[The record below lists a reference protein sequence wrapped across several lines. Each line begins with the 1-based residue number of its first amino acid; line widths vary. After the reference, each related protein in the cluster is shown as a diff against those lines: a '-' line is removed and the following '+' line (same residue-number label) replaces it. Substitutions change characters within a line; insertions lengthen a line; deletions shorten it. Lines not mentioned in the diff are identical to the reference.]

1 MKKTSRIAF
10 FGTPQFAV
18 TVLEKL
24 KEAGIVP
31 ALIVTAP
38 DKPAGRGLALTPPP
52 VKEWAIKEDVT
63 YLQPR
68 TLKGDDPEKD
78 LLINSD
84 WDLFI
89 VAAYGK
95 ILQADILKLPHGGTL
110 NVHPSLL
117 PRFRGASPIE
127 SQILADEKVVGVSI
141 MLMDE
146 EMDHGPVVAAVEIT
160 PDPWPLPA
168 QSLESLL
175 AEEGGALLAEV
186 IPLWMHDKSVIQNQ
200 AWEEGEEPTLK
211 IEPQKHSLVTFTKKI
226 QKEDGLID
234 LADDPYQN
242 YLKYCAYDQWPGTF
256 FFLEHHGKK
265 MRVKITEAAYE
276 RGSFTP
282 LRVVPEGKKEMD
294 YQDFLRGY
302 KAGETVTR

>member
-1 MKKTSRIAF
+1 MKKNSRIAF

-18 TVLEKL
+18 TILEKL

-31 ALIVTAP
+31 ALIVTSP
-38 DKPAGRGLALTPPP
+38 DKPAGRGLAMTPPP
-52 VKEWAIKEDVT
+52 VKEWAIAEDVS
-63 YLQPR
+63 YIQPK

-78 LLINSD
+78 VLINSD

-95 ILQADILKLPHGGTL
+95 ILPAEILNLPHGGTL

-146 EMDHGPVVAAVEIT
+146 EMDHGPVVAAIEIT

-168 QSLESLL
+168 SSLEALL
-175 AEEGGALLAEV
+175 AEEGGNLLAEV
-186 IPLWMHDKSVIQNQ
+186 IPLWK
-200 AWEEGEEPTLK
+200 EEGDATLK
-211 IEPQKHSLVTFTKKI
+211 IEPQQHDVATFTAKI
-226 QKEDGLID
+226 KKEDGCIVLG
-234 LADDPYQN
+234 DDPYAN
-242 YLKYCAYDQWPGTF
+242 YLKFCAYDQWPGTYF
-256 FFLEHHGKK
+256 FHEHHGKQI
-265 MRVKITEAAYE
+265 RVKITEAAYE

-282 LRVVPEGKKEMD
+282 LRVIPEGKKEMD
-294 YQDFLRGY
+294 YQDFIRGY
-302 KAGETVTR
+302 TSAT

>member
-24 KEAGIVP
+24 KESGIVP

-38 DKPAGRGLALTPPP
+38 DKPAGRGLTLTPPP
-52 VKEWAIKEDVT
+52 VKEWAIREDVA

-78 LLINSD
+78 LLINSE

-95 ILQADILKLPHGGTL
+95 ILPGDILALPRGGTL

-160 PDPWPLPA
+160 SDPWPLSA
-168 QSLESLL
+168 GSLEELL
-175 AEEGGALLAEV
+175 ASEGGTLLAEV
-186 IPLWMHDKSVIQNQ
+186 IPLWMHDKDVIENQ
-200 AWEEGEEPTLK
+200 RWEEGEEPGLK
-211 IEPQKHSLVTFTKKI
+211 IEPQNHSLATFTKKI
-226 QKEDGLID
+226 EKGDGLID

-265 MRVKITEAAYE
+265 VRVKITEAAYE
-276 RGSFTP
+276 RGLFTP
-282 LRVVPEGKKEMD
+282 LRVIPEGKKEMD

-302 KAGETVTR
+302 TSSPGNT